1 MIRKRS
7 SFWTVLFSFF
17 PGAGH
22 MFMGF
27 LKQGL
32 SLMAAAM
39 SLIFLAATF
48 HIGELV
54 VLMPLI
60 WFYSFFDALNKCT
73 LPDEDFY
80 TLEDGYMFSLDKLAQ
95 ADWSILR
102 RYNTFIGWL
111 AIALGASM
119 LINNLWYFFGD
130 YFPQYNPIIW
140 KLGNRMPQLLIS
152 VFIIAIGVRL
162 IMGKRKQT
170 MLPNQSSEVVDE

>member
-39 SLIFLAATF
+39 GLMFVAIALRLEELI
-48 HIGELV
+48 

-60 WFYSFFDALNKCT
+60 WFYSFFDALNKCS

-80 TLEDGYMFSLDKLAQ
+80 TLEDGYMFSLDKLSQ

-102 RYNTFIGWL
+102 RYNTLIGWV
-111 AIALGASM
+111 AVVLGVSM
-119 LINNLWYFFGD
+119 LVNNLWFFIGD
-130 YFPQYNPIIW
+130 YFPQFNPIIW
-140 KLGNRMPQLLIS
+140 KLGNRMPQLFIS
-152 VFIIAIGVRL
+152 VVIIVIGVRL

-170 MLPNQSSEVVDE
+170 MQPYQNPEAADE